1 MEAFRETRRL
11 LAVVALGA
19 LAVAASPQIERP
31 PRETAPNP
39 HCKCTQELTMKDFV
53 PVAGKSDRWL
63 IAQFGLCNTNA
74 MDPPTVVVDWGDN
87 SGTQN
92 AEIGSWRTGSPDI
105 YGTHKYARAGTF
117 NISVRMDTTCHYK
130 GAGQCDYKCAAYGT
144 RSISIK

>member
-1 MEAFRETRRL
+1 MTTGVPIDVCSSDLYTLNGPKRRDAMEAFRETRRL

-63 IAQFGLCNTNA
+63 IAQFRSEEHTSELQSPCNL
-74 MDPPTVVVDWGDN
+74 V
-87 SGTQN
+87 
-92 AEIGSWRTGSPDI
+92 
-105 YGTHKYARAGTF
+105 
-117 NISVRMDTTCHYK
+117 
-130 GAGQCDYKCAAYGT
+130 
-144 RSISIK
+144 